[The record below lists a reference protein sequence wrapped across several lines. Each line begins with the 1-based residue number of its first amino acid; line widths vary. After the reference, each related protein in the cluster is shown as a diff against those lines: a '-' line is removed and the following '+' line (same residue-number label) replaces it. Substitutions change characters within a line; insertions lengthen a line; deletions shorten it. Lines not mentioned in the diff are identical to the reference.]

1 MIYLLPLTVKV
12 KKLALEQSES
22 PVTNDMQA
30 EAKEVLV
37 GSAGS
42 ILVRTPIIS
51 RGLQFLS
58 GGWEP
63 HTLPTFWNPTNKI
76 QS

>member
-1 MIYLLPLTVKV
+1 MILGAEDSVMIYLLPLTVKV

-37 GSAGS
+37 EV
-42 ILVRTPIIS
+42 LEV
-51 RGLQFLS
+51 F
-58 GGWEP
+58 
-63 HTLPTFWNPTNKI
+63 
-76 QS
+76 